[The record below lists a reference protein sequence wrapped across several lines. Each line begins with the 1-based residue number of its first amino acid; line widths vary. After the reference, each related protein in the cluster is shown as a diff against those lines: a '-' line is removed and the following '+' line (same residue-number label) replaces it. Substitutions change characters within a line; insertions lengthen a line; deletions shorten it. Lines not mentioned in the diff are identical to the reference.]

1 MGKAVIV
8 YNERDD
14 KYSVLTE
21 YVAEEFSRRG
31 IETEGLCVGSIDSKN
46 EYTAFLQNANAD
58 YLCTL
63 DMAGAWLD
71 TLLEVPVY
79 NILTAKQLHIIIN
92 QESLAPYRDKEF
104 ALNLFFAVPGA
115 VSAYGKEYPYILN
128 IDEYP
133 PFEMDE
139 RNVILDSD
147 TNREIVKFVMDKF
160 WGEAEES

>member
-1 MGKAVIV
+1 MGKAIIV

-21 YVAEEFSRRG
+21 YMEEEFSRRG
-31 IETEGLCVGSIDSKN
+31 IETEGLCIGSIDSKN
-46 EYTAFLQNANAD
+46 RYAAFLKNAGAD

-63 DMAGAWLD
+63 DMRGVWLD
-71 TLLEVPVY
+71 TLLEVPLY

-92 QESLAPYRDKEF
+92 QESLTSYREKEF

-115 VSAYGKEYPYILN
+115 VSAYGKEYPYVLN

-133 PFEMDE
+133 SFETDAKS
-139 RNVILDSD
+139 VI
-147 TNREIVKFVMDKF
+147 DKF
-160 WGEAEES
+160 FREVEEN

>member
-1 MGKAVIV
+1 MGKAIIV

-21 YVAEEFSRRG
+21 YMEEEFSRRG
-31 IETEGLCVGSIDSKN
+31 IETEGLCIGSIDSKN
-46 EYTAFLQNANAD
+46 RYAAFLKNAGAD

-63 DMAGAWLD
+63 DMAGVWLD
-71 TLLEVPVY
+71 TLLEVPLY

-92 QESLAPYRDKEF
+92 QESLTSYREKEF

-115 VSAYGKEYPYILN
+115 VSAYGKEYPYVLN

-133 PFEMDE
+133 SFETDA
-139 RNVILDSD
+139 RNIILDSE
-147 TNREIVKFVMDKF
+147 TNREIVKSVIDKF
-160 WGEAEES
+160 FREVEEN